1 MIALENIRKD
11 FPILKEKINNTP
23 LIYFD
28 NAATS
33 QRPRCVTDKLL
44 ECYQQYNA
52 NIHRSAHFLSARATE
67 EYEKAR
73 TTLQQFIHAK
83 HSHEILFTKGTTE
96 SLNLVAFS
104 FGETYIQKG
113 DEIIVS
119 EMEHHSNIVPWQ
131 MLCERKGA
139 KLKVLPFNDKGELEL
154 EKLATLLT
162 PQTKLLAISHI
173 SNVLGTI
180 NPIDTIIKQAH
191 AAGVP
196 VLVDGA
202 QSIVHQQIDVQALD
216 CDFFVC
222 SAHKMYGPTGVG
234 LLYGK
239 EKWLNEIVP
248 YQGGGEMIKEV
259 SFEQTTYN
267 ELPYKFEAGTPN
279 FAGAIAFGEA
289 VNYLNKLDFKALTA
303 YEEELLQYA
312 HQKLQGIKGI
322 IFYGK
327 SSQKASLISFNIEGV
342 HHSDIGTLL
351 DKMGIAIRTGHMC
364 ADTVMQHYGVEGMIR
379 ISFAFYNTKE
389 EIDQFIKALTQVCQ
403 MLS

>member
-239 EKWLNEIVP
+239 EKWLNEMVP

>member
-222 SAHKMYGPTGVG
+222 SAHKMYGPTGMG

-239 EKWLNEIVP
+239 EKWLNEMVP